1 MARRTQADRSE
12 STTGDIVDAAIDLF
26 GRDGYPAVSIDEIA
40 RAAGVT
46 KGAVYHH
53 FDGKTALLRAAFVHQ
68 EQRRAE
74 QLTQA
79 AAGSADAL
87 AAVRAGCA
95 AFLRSCLDPAVR
107 RILLLDGPAVLGWES
122 VRAIEAEYSVALLRR
137 GLGAAVAEGRLRP
150 GDLDVRT
157 HLLLGALC
165 EAGMLLAR
173 AADAPTALA
182 AVTREVDALLDAF
195 AAPAGA

>member
-12 STTGDIVDAAIDLF
+12 NTTGEIVDAAITLF
-26 GRDGYPAVSIDEIA
+26 GREGYAAVSIDGIA

-68 EQRRAE
+68 EQRRAQ
-74 QLTQA
+74 QLAAA
-79 AAGSADAL
+79 AAGSPDAL
-87 AAVRAGCA
+87 TAVRAGCA
-95 AFLRSCLDPAVR
+95 AFLRTCLDPAVR

-122 VRAIEAEYSVALLRR
+122 IRAIEAEYSVALLRR
-137 GLGAAVAEGRLRP
+137 GLANATAEGRLRA
-150 GDLDVRT
+150 GDLEIRT

-173 AADAPTALA
+173 ASDSEAALA
-182 AVTREVDALLDAF
+182 GVTREVDALLEAF
-195 AAPAGA
+195 AT